1 MTEPIFKAPLPPE
14 GSFTT
19 PVNKAPEQ
27 DSQNSGGK
35 GDIKQKILPYLWYV
49 FGGVFVVGLLFGIM
63 MGGGDEAPQT
73 VECRLKH
80 VRNPDIQSRVSL
92 CGNVPQTDP
101 CVLYIMNSTRYEKRA
116 EDFFKE
122 ASVLTERSLYVISI
136 ENPVYS
142 KLIIPPGRFAE
153 IKIPSIR

>member
-1 MTEPIFKAPLPPE
+1 
-14 GSFTT
+14 
-19 PVNKAPEQ
+19 
-27 DSQNSGGK
+27 
-35 GDIKQKILPYLWYV
+35 
-49 FGGVFVVGLLFGIM
+49 
-63 MGGGDEAPQT
+63 
-73 VECRLKH
+73 
-80 VRNPDIQSRVSL
+80 
-92 CGNVPQTDP
+92 
-101 CVLYIMNSTRYEKRA
+101 MNSSRYEKRA